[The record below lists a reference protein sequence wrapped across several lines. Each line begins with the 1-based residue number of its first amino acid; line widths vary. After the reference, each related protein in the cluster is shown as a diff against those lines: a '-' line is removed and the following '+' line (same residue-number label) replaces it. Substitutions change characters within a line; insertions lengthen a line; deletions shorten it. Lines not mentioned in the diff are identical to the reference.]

1 MILFNYQY
9 SESWFEC
16 IKLLLNRCYS
26 HGHKMFGIYKSLGQT
41 CNPFKLKK
49 FGKDCT
55 WKLEI
60 NSKFTFTVA

>member
-1 MILFNYQY
+1 MVRMYKIITEQMLFP
-9 SESWFEC
+9 
-16 IKLLLNRCYS
+16 LD
-26 HGHKMFGIYKSLGQT
+26 GHKMFGIYKSLGQT
-41 CNPFKLKK
+41 CNPFKLNK